1 MVATRDMPGDLHV
14 IGLVGQDETGG
25 RVAFQQSSEDR
36 GVGRVAANNT
46 MRTELEPIA
55 NPGDRNGW
63 IWVERPLLQSLGG
76 VAENDVANLCWRE
89 TCDFDRRI
97 DHDQSFELDFQRVE
111 VPLTFFRETIDG
123 KSEHPLLVLA
133 QVLNADARDPI
144 KS

>member
-25 RVAFQQSSEDR
+25 RVAFQQSSENR
-36 GVGRVAANNT
+36 GGGR
-46 MRTELEPIA
+46 
-55 NPGDRNGW
+55 
-63 IWVERPLLQSLGG
+63 
-76 VAENDVANLCWRE
+76 VAENDVVNLSWRE

>member
-25 RVAFQQSSEDR
+25 RVAFQQSSENR

-63 IWVERPLLQSLGG
+63 IWVERPLLSPSGASPRMTWSISAG
-76 VAENDVANLCWRE
+76 EKPVISIGAS
-89 TCDFDRRI
+89 I
-97 DHDQSFELDFQRVE
+97 
-111 VPLTFFRETIDG
+111 TINP
-123 KSEHPLLVLA
+123 SNSIF
-133 QVLNADARDPI
+133 NASR
-144 KS
+144 SH